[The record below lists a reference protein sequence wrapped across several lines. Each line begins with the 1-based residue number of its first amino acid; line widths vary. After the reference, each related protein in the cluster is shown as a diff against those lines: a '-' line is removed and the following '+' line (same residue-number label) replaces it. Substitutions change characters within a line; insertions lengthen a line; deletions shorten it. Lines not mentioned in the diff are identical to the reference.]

1 MNPLNDGGEPGL
13 GCRWQQFAGGLPR
26 DVAIPATAAGNSHGV
41 DDDAGEVGSVLFG
54 AGRRW

>member
-1 MNPLNDGGEPGL
+1 MMAASRPRVSMAAIRG
-13 GCRWQQFAGGLPR
+13 RLPR